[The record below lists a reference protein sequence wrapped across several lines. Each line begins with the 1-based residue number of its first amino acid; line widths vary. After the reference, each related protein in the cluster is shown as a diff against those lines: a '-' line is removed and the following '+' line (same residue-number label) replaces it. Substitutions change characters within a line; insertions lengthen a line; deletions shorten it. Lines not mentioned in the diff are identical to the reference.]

1 MKAVQNGLNGAIM
14 FLVILIAPAVYAQ
27 GPPINTDTPIML
39 GLEGR
44 GVRTFTRVIRKTT
57 LRSDGDK
64 ITDPM
69 NREVTA
75 VVTPVVV
82 PYNLFSDKWQIGIIA
97 PFVNLDL
104 NRTGGSVSSSGI
116 GGVKLFVKRLLY
128 QYDRRN
134 ETFRIASKVGA
145 KLPTGDENASLALG
159 SGSTDMFFT
168 TVLGWVKNRI
178 GVFAEGIY
186 NLNTTND
193 SLAYGDAFGFNLA
206 FGYRLTPGIYERY
219 PQPQVN
225 VYLELNGSVANRN
238 QLNDTTVSATGGT
251 VVYLSPGAQFIG
263 GRRWMLE
270 GSFQYPIVNELHG
283 VQLASDWTVSLGGR
297 VLLF

>member
-1 MKAVQNGLNGAIM
+1 MKTTQNIVIVTLA
-14 FLVILIAPAVYAQ
+14 FLGVIFAPTAYGQ

-44 GVRTFTRVIRKTT
+44 GVRSFTRVIRKTT
-57 LRSDGDK
+57 LRLDGDE
-64 ITDPM
+64 IADPM

-97 PFVNLDL
+97 PFVSLDL
-104 NRTGGSVSSSGI
+104 NRNGGSVSSSGI
-116 GGVKLFVKRLLY
+116 GDVKLFVKRLIY

-159 SGSTDMFFT
+159 TGSTDMFLT
-168 TVLGWVKNRI
+168 TVMGWVKNRI
-178 GVFAEGIY
+178 GIFAEGIY
-186 NLNTTND
+186 NLNTTKD
-193 SLAYGDAFGFNLA
+193 SLNFGDAFGFNLA
-206 FGYRLTPGIYERY
+206 FGYRATPGIYERY

-238 QLNDTTVSATGGT
+238 QLNDTTLSATGGT

-263 GRRWMLE
+263 GRRWMIE

-283 VQLASDWTVSLGGR
+283 VQLATDWTMSLGGR